1 MLGSCRQRSLILWT
15 GECSKLSQATASN
28 PCDHNTLIRV
38 ICAVTP
44 STKPIA
50 RMGQSFL
57 LTPLLDGYTDVGTV
71 TVMSTTSSSGPQ
83 FSNSQMKN
91 GVDERTNILEAIRH
105 SSFDQLM
112 AEGQKWCPQNLG
124 DVLAVLLTDSPDTAT
139 VRQGA
144 ARIVKVQLREPDT
157 HSRRETGALG
167 STPMSP
173 DGAQQVQ
180 ASRGQTG
187 ATGLRLS
194 AGDQNSGSAR

>member
-1 MLGSCRQRSLILWT
+1 
-15 GECSKLSQATASN
+15 
-28 PCDHNTLIRV
+28 
-38 ICAVTP
+38 
-44 STKPIA
+44 
-50 RMGQSFL
+50 
-57 LTPLLDGYTDVGTV
+57 
-71 TVMSTTSSSGPQ
+71 
-83 FSNSQMKN
+83 MKN